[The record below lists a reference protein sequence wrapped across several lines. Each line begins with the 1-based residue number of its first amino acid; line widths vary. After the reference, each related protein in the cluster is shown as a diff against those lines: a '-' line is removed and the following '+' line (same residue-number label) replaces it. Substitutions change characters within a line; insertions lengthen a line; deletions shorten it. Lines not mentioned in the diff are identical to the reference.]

1 MQSLETLTER
11 DFDSVWEIMEE
22 SFPRDERRSREAQ
35 RKILDVSWYHLYGY
49 RAHGELMAFLAVW
62 EFDTFLFVEHFAV
75 RKSCR
80 NGGLGAVLLT
90 QLTAQCRRPVI
101 LEVELPTGE
110 LEARRIAFYE
120 RNGFV
125 MNPFEYMQ
133 PAMGEDRHGHP
144 AFGLCLIRSGLWRM
158 NLRPC
163 GTCCIVMSIGRNSAM
178 DRMADRR

>member
-1 MQSLETLTER
+1 MQSLDTLTER

-90 QLTAQCRRPVI
+90 QLTAQSRKPVI

-133 PAMGEDRHGHP
+133 PAMGEDRHAIP
-144 AFGLCLIRSGLWRM
+144 
-158 NLRPC
+158 LR
-163 GTCCIVMSIGRNSAM
+163 IMSYPKQLV
-178 DRMADRR
+178 ADEFETMRDVLYCHVYRQK

>member
-1 MQSLETLTER
+1 MGDYGGEFSAGRETIQGGAEKDTGCLMVSL
-11 DFDSVWEIMEE
+11 VWV
-22 SFPRDERRSREAQ
+22 PCTR
-35 RKILDVSWYHLYGY
+35 
-49 RAHGELMAFLAVW
+49 ELMAFLAVW

-133 PAMGEDRHGHP
+133 PAMGGQAYHP
-144 AFGLCLIRSGLWRM
+144 ASDYVLSEAA
-158 NLRPC
+158 C
-163 GTCCIVMSIGRNSAM
+163 GG
-178 DRMADRR
+178 

>member
-1 MQSLETLTER
+1 MGDYGGEFSA
-11 DFDSVWEIMEE
+11 
-22 SFPRDERRSREAQ
+22 DERRSREAQ

-80 NGGLGAVLLT
+80 KRRTWSGTSDTADSAVQKTGYTGGG
-90 QLTAQCRRPVI
+90 TA
-101 LEVELPTGE
+101 TGE

-133 PAMGEDRHGHP
+133 PAMGEDRHAIP
-144 AFGLCLIRSGLWRM
+144 
-158 NLRPC
+158 LR
-163 GTCCIVMSIGRNSAM
+163 IMSYPKRLL
-178 DRMADRR
+178 ADEFETMRDVLYCHVYRQK

>member
-90 QLTAQCRRPVI
+90 QLTTQSRKPVI

-120 RNGFV
+120 RNGFYY
-125 MNPFEYMQ
+125 NDYFYMQ
-133 PAMGEDRHGHP
+133 PPIAE
-144 AFGLCLIRSGLWRM
+144 
-158 NLRPC
+158 
-163 GTCCIVMSIGRNSAM
+163 GRNAIPLRLMTTGGPLDEEEFS
-178 DRMADRR
+178 RMQRLLYKNVYGVSEDWSWK

>member
-22 SFPRDERRSREAQ
+22 RVFRGTRDDPGGAE
-35 RKILDVSWYHLYGY
+35 KDTGCLLVSLYGY

-90 QLTAQCRRPVI
+90 QLTTQSRKPVI

-133 PAMGEDRHGHP
+133 PAMGEDRHAIPLGS
-144 AFGLCLIRSGLWRM
+144 CLIRSGF
-158 NLRPC
+158 
-163 GTCCIVMSIGRNSAM
+163 GG
-178 DRMADRR
+178 

>member
-1 MQSLETLTER
+1 MGDYGGEFSAGRETIQGGAEKDTGCLL
-11 DFDSVWEIMEE
+11 VN
-22 SFPRDERRSREAQ
+22 
-35 RKILDVSWYHLYGY
+35 HLYGY

-133 PAMGEDRHGHP
+133 PAMGEDRHAIP
-144 AFGLCLIRSGLWRM
+144 
-158 NLRPC
+158 LR
-163 GTCCIVMSIGRNSAM
+163 IMSYPKRLL
-178 DRMADRR
+178 ADEFETMRDVLYCHVYRQK

>member
-1 MQSLETLTER
+1 MGDYGGEFSAGRET
-11 DFDSVWEIMEE
+11 IQGG
-22 SFPRDERRSREAQ
+22 A
-35 RKILDVSWYHLYGY
+35 VSWYHLYGY

-90 QLTAQCRRPVI
+90 QLTAQSRKPVI

-125 MNPFEYMQ
+125 MNPIEYMQ
-133 PAMGEDRHGHP
+133 PAMGEDRHAIP
-144 AFGLCLIRSGLWRM
+144 
-158 NLRPC
+158 LR
-163 GTCCIVMSIGRNSAM
+163 IMSYPKRLL
-178 DRMADRR
+178 ADEFETMRDVLYCHVYRQK

>member
-49 RAHGELMAFLAVW
+49 RVHGELMAFLAVL

-90 QLTAQCRRPVI
+90 QLTAQSRKPVI

-110 LEARRIAFYE
+110 LDAIPLRIMSYPKRLLADE
-120 RNGFV
+120 
-125 MNPFEYMQ
+125 FETMRDVLYCHVYRQ
-133 PAMGEDRHGHP
+133 K
-144 AFGLCLIRSGLWRM
+144 
-158 NLRPC
+158 
-163 GTCCIVMSIGRNSAM
+163 
-178 DRMADRR
+178 

>member
-90 QLTAQCRRPVI
+90 Q
-101 LEVELPTGE
+101 PTGE

-133 PAMGEDRHGHP
+133 PAMGEDRHAIP
-144 AFGLCLIRSGLWRM
+144 
-158 NLRPC
+158 LR
-163 GTCCIVMSIGRNSAM
+163 IMSYPKRLV
-178 DRMADRR
+178 ADEFETMRDVLYCHVYRQK

>member
-1 MQSLETLTER
+1 
-11 DFDSVWEIMEE
+11 
-22 SFPRDERRSREAQ
+22 
-35 RKILDVSWYHLYGY
+35 
-49 RAHGELMAFLAVW
+49 MAFLAVW

-120 RNGFV
+120 RN
-125 MNPFEYMQ
+125 
-133 PAMGEDRHGHP
+133 
-144 AFGLCLIRSGLWRM
+144 
-158 NLRPC
+158 
-163 GTCCIVMSIGRNSAM
+163 
-178 DRMADRR
+178 

>member
-1 MQSLETLTER
+1 MGDYGGEFSAGRETIQGGAEKDTGCL
-11 DFDSVWEIMEE
+11 M
-22 SFPRDERRSREAQ
+22 
-35 RKILDVSWYHLYGY
+35 VSPVRVTCTWAF
-49 RAHGELMAFLAVW
+49 RAVC
-62 EFDTFLFVEHFAV
+62 EFDAFLFVEHFAV

-90 QLTAQCRRPVI
+90 QLTAQSRKPVI

-133 PAMGEDRHGHP
+133 PAMGEDRHAIP
-144 AFGLCLIRSGLWRM
+144 
-158 NLRPC
+158 LR
-163 GTCCIVMSIGRNSAM
+163 IMSYPKR
-178 DRMADRR
+178 

>member
-90 QLTAQCRRPVI
+90 QLT
-101 LEVELPTGE
+101 T
-110 LEARRIAFYE
+110 E
-120 RNGFV
+120 RTD
-125 MNPFEYMQ
+125 MPS
-133 PAMGEDRHGHP
+133 R
-144 AFGLCLIRSGLWRM
+144 FGSCLIRSGFWRM

-163 GTCCIVMSIGRNSAM
+163 GTCFTVMSIGRNSAM

>member
-90 QLTAQCRRPVI
+90 QLTTQSRKPVI

-125 MNPFEYMQ
+125 Q
-133 PAMGEDRHGHP
+133 PAMGEDRHAIP
-144 AFGLCLIRSGLWRM
+144 
-158 NLRPC
+158 LR
-163 GTCCIVMSIGRNSAM
+163 IMSYPKRLL
-178 DRMADRR
+178 ADEFETMRDVLYCHVYRQK

>member
-80 NGGLGAVLLT
+80 NSGTSDTADSAVQKTGHTGG
-90 QLTAQCRRPVI
+90 
-101 LEVELPTGE
+101 
-110 LEARRIAFYE
+110 
-120 RNGFV
+120 
-125 MNPFEYMQ
+125 
-133 PAMGEDRHGHP
+133 
-144 AFGLCLIRSGLWRM
+144 
-158 NLRPC
+158 
-163 GTCCIVMSIGRNSAM
+163 GT
-178 DRMADRR
+178 ADR

>member
-1 MQSLETLTER
+1 MGDYGGEFSAGRETIQGGAE
-11 DFDSVWEIMEE
+11 
-22 SFPRDERRSREAQ
+22 

-90 QLTAQCRRPVI
+90 QLTTQSRKPVI

-133 PAMGEDRHGHP
+133 PAMGEDRHAIP
-144 AFGLCLIRSGLWRM
+144 
-158 NLRPC
+158 LR
-163 GTCCIVMSIGRNSAM
+163 IMSYPKRLL
-178 DRMADRR
+178 ADEFETMRDVLYCHVYRQK

>member
-35 RKILDVSWYHLYGY
+35 RKILDVSWYHLYGS

-90 QLTAQCRRPVI
+90 QLTTQSRKPVI

-133 PAMGEDRHGHP
+133 PAMGEDRHAIP
-144 AFGLCLIRSGLWRM
+144 
-158 NLRPC
+158 LR
-163 GTCCIVMSIGRNSAM
+163 IMSYPKRLL
-178 DRMADRR
+178 ADEFETMRDVLYCHVYRQK

>member
-1 MQSLETLTER
+1 M
-11 DFDSVWEIMEE
+11 
-22 SFPRDERRSREAQ
+22 
-35 RKILDVSWYHLYGY
+35 YGY

-133 PAMGEDRHGHP
+133 PAMGEDRHAIP
-144 AFGLCLIRSGLWRM
+144 
-158 NLRPC
+158 LR
-163 GTCCIVMSIGRNSAM
+163 IMSYPKRLL
-178 DRMADRR
+178 ADEFETMRDVLYCHVYRQK

>member
-1 MQSLETLTER
+1 MCSSDL
-11 DFDSVWEIMEE
+11 
-22 SFPRDERRSREAQ
+22 
-35 RKILDVSWYHLYGY
+35 
-49 RAHGELMAFLAVW
+49 
-62 EFDTFLFVEHFAV
+62 HFAV

-90 QLTAQCRRPVI
+90 QLTAQSRKPVI

-133 PAMGEDRHGHP
+133 PAMGEDRHAIP
-144 AFGLCLIRSGLWRM
+144 
-158 NLRPC
+158 LR
-163 GTCCIVMSIGRNSAM
+163 IMSYPKRLL
-178 DRMADRR
+178 ADEFETMRDVLYCHVYRQK

>member
-90 QLTAQCRRPVI
+90 QLTAQSRKPVI
-101 LEVELPTGE
+101 LEVELPT
-110 LEARRIAFYE
+110 
-120 RNGFV
+120 GFV

-133 PAMGEDRHGHP
+133 PAMGEDRHAIP
-144 AFGLCLIRSGLWRM
+144 
-158 NLRPC
+158 LR
-163 GTCCIVMSIGRNSAM
+163 IMSYPKRLL
-178 DRMADRR
+178 ADEFETMRDVLYCHVYRQK

>member
-49 RAHGELMAFLAVW
+49 RAHGELIAFLAVW
-62 EFDTFLFVEHFAV
+62 EFDTFL
-75 RKSCR
+75 SCR

-90 QLTAQCRRPVI
+90 QLTAQSRKPVI

-133 PAMGEDRHGHP
+133 PAMGEDRHAIP
-144 AFGLCLIRSGLWRM
+144 
-158 NLRPC
+158 LR
-163 GTCCIVMSIGRNSAM
+163 IMSYPKRLL
-178 DRMADRR
+178 ADEFETMRDVLYCHVYRQK

>member
-90 QLTAQCRRPVI
+90 QLTTQSRKPVI

-120 RNGFV
+120 RNGFYY
-125 MNPFEYMQ
+125 NDYFYMQ
-133 PAMGEDRHGHP
+133 PPIAE
-144 AFGLCLIRSGLWRM
+144 
-158 NLRPC
+158 
-163 GTCCIVMSIGRNSAM
+163 GRNAIPLRLMTTGGPLDEEEFS
-178 DRMADRR
+178 RMQGLLYKNVYGVPEDWSWK

>member
-1 MQSLETLTER
+1 MQSLETLTEL

-80 NGGLGAVLLT
+80 NGRTWSGT
-90 QLTAQCRRPVI
+90 SDTADDAEQKAGY
-101 LEVELPTGE
+101 TG
-110 LEARRIAFYE
+110 
-120 RNGFV
+120 G
-125 MNPFEYMQ
+125 
-133 PAMGEDRHGHP
+133 
-144 AFGLCLIRSGLWRM
+144 
-158 NLRPC
+158 
-163 GTCCIVMSIGRNSAM
+163 GT
-178 DRMADRR
+178 ADR

>member
-49 RAHGELMAFLAVW
+49 RAHGEPMAFLAVW

-90 QLTAQCRRPVI
+90 QLTTQSRKPVI

-120 RNGFV
+120 RNGYV
-125 MNPFEYMQ
+125 CEKRQMNFKKY
-133 PAMGEDRHGHP
+133 
-144 AFGLCLIRSGLWRM
+144 I
-158 NLRPC
+158 
-163 GTCCIVMSIGRNSAM
+163 
-178 DRMADRR
+178 